1 MGSLEGKSH
10 PKKTLNFKGKKKRRY
25 QYRIPPE
32 LKHLRNTEV
41 ILHHIIVIVHSLS
54 HVQPLQPHGL
64 YTSGSPVLHCL
75 PEFAQIHVH

>member
-10 PKKTLNFKGKKKRRY
+10 PKKTLNLKGEKKKRRY

-54 HVQPLQPHGL
+54 HVQPLQPHIIL
-64 YTSGSPVLHCL
+64 YYSRLYYIIVLYRL
-75 PEFAQIHVH
+75 IL